1 MRALQGSN
9 RGEES
14 SSSGKPSG
22 GWRKDD
28 GGKGALMM
36 HGDWWGAYHS
46 KFAGED
52 DIEAAK
58 RWRDQNSH
66 PRHVNKKTGKERP
79 SYWAIKKQNSR
90 DIEV

>member
-1 MRALQGSN
+1 MSVYI
-9 RGEES
+9 
-14 SSSGKPSG
+14 
-22 GWRKDD
+22 GWFSRQF
-28 GGKGALMM
+28 LVV
-36 HGDWWGAYHS
+36 
-46 KFAGED
+46 AGED